1 MSRTLRWQTETVD
14 LGSSFA
20 IKDAIVAL
28 DMDCKKRMTWMR
40 SCDFEEQ
47 GWNGRA
53 RLAVWTVALL
63 CIAGGHLMAQRS
75 AEAADPFEL
84 VDPRIG
90 TSHDGQTYPVV
101 GVPFGMTG
109 WTPETR
115 STEAKCVSP
124 YYYDDR
130 KITGFRGSHWLSG
143 SCTQD
148 YGSVTLMPTAGE
160 IKVTPEERSSTFQ
173 HGSEVMSPAY
183 YSVQLE
189 DSHVQVELT
198 GTIRTGMLRITF
210 PKGVPR
216 NLLVEPNV
224 RAGQGFVEVRSEAR
238 EIVGYNP
245 VVRMYQG
252 AGQSAGFSGYFVV
265 RFREGVADFGTW
277 CGSKILRHSERQSG
291 GCERLGGYVRL
302 AQGESQSV
310 VVRIGTS
317 FTSLAEAELNLEK
330 EEPDW
335 NFDAVR
341 KRSEAAWR
349 GYLSRIEISGGTAAQ
364 QTTFYTALFHSLL
377 APRIVSDAD
386 GTYNGF
392 GQEGTL
398 HHARSGTDYY
408 DDFSLWD
415 TFRALHPLLTILDP
429 ERDGQMVQSL
439 VDKGQQGGFL
449 PIFPTWNSYTSE
461 MIGDHS
467 VAVIYD
473 AYAKGIRNFDIAEAY
488 RLIRQNALVTPP
500 HEQYVD
506 GKGRRALTSYEK
518 YGFIPLEDEVL
529 DAYHHNEQVSRT
541 LEYAYDD
548 YVAGEFAAALGDS
561 EESALLLKRS
571 GSWKNVLDAE
581 TKFVRGRHADGTW
594 VSPFDPAKS
603 ATYITEGVPWQY
615 TFFVPQ
621 NVNGLIQALGGR
633 DAFIAKLDGLFAA
646 GLYDQGNEPSHGIA
660 YLYNEA
666 GAPWKTQQHVRE
678 ILNSQFSTGPDG
690 LPGNDDAG
698 QMSAWYV
705 LSAMGFYP
713 ACPGTPRY
721 TIGSPLFSRIVLHLS
736 NGKRFTIDALDNS
749 ATNPYILSVRIDGKE
764 RNGWSFEHGEILRGA
779 TVTLQM
785 SAQPP
790 MKSSATNSA
799 H

>member
-1 MSRTLRWQTETVD
+1 MRGRSYRFKEHRLTGRPLLAV
-14 LGSSFA
+14 LIA
-20 IKDAIVAL
+20 AL
-28 DMDCKKRMTWMR
+28 AGLTC
-40 SCDFEEQ
+40 
-47 GWNGRA
+47 A
-53 RLAVWTVALL
+53 RLVAQQA
-63 CIAGGHLMAQRS
+63 AGAT
-75 AEAADPFEL
+75 DPLSL

-90 TSHDGQTYPVV
+90 TAHDGQTYPVV

-115 STEAKCVSP
+115 ATEAKCISP
-124 YYYDDR
+124 YYYGDQ

-148 YGSVTLMPTAGE
+148 YGTVTLMPTVGE
-160 IKVTPEERSSTFQ
+160 VKVRPEERASTFQ
-173 HGSEVMSPAY
+173 HSSEVMSPAY
-183 YSVQLE
+183 YSVLLE
-189 DSHVQVELT
+189 DSHIRVELT
-198 GTIRTGMLRITF
+198 GTTRAGMMRITF
-210 PKGVPR
+210 PKGAPH

-224 RAGQGFVEVRSEAR
+224 RPGQGFVEVRPEAR
-238 EIVGYNP
+238 EIAGYNP
-245 VVRMYQG
+245 VVRIYQG

-265 RFREGVADFGTW
+265 RFRENVGDFGTW
-277 CGSKILRHSERQSG
+277 CGGAVHRRSRRQES
-291 GCERLGGYVRL
+291 GCERLGGYARL
-302 AQGESQSV
+302 SDEESESV

-317 FTSLAEAELNLEK
+317 FTSLAEAERNLDK

-335 NFDAVR
+335 DFDAVR
-341 KRSEAAWR
+341 KRSETAWR
-349 GYLSRIEISGGTAAQ
+349 RYLSRIEVSGGTEAQ
-364 QTTFYTALFHSLL
+364 RTTFYTALFHSLL

-392 GQEGTL
+392 GQEGKL
-398 HHARSGTDYY
+398 HHTRPGTDYY

-439 VDKGQQGGFL
+439 VEKGTQGGFL

-461 MIGDHS
+461 MIGDHTG
-467 VAVIYD
+467 AVIYD
-473 AYAKGIRNFDIAEAY
+473 AYVKGIRNFDIPEAY
-488 RLIRQNALVTPP
+488 RLVRQNALVTPP
-500 HEQYVD
+500 HDQYVD

-529 DAYHHNEQVSRT
+529 DAFHHKEQVSRT

-548 YVAGEFAAALGDS
+548 SVAGKFAAALGHSADA
-561 EESALLLKRS
+561 ALLLKRS
-571 GSWKNVLDAE
+571 NNWKNVLDPE
-581 TKFVRGRHADGTW
+581 TKFARGRYANGSW
-594 VSPFDPAKS
+594 ISPFDPSKP
-603 ATYITEGVPWQY
+603 ATFVTESVPWQY

-621 NVNGLIQALGGR
+621 DVEGLISALGGR
-633 DAFIAKLDGLFAA
+633 EAFITKLDGLFAA

-678 ILNSQFSTGPDG
+678 IMNSQFSTGPEG

-713 ACPGTPRY
+713 ECPGTPSY
-721 TIGSPLFSRIVLHLS
+721 SIGSPLFSRIAIHLT
-736 NGKRFTIDALDNS
+736 NGRRFTIEALDNS
-749 ATNPYILSVRIDGKE
+749 ETNRYVRSLTVNGKE
-764 RNGWSFEHGEILRGA
+764 RTGWGFEHNEILQGA
-779 TVTLQM
+779 TLTLQM
-785 SAQPP
+785 SAQPA
-790 MKSSATNSA
+790 M
-799 H
+799 